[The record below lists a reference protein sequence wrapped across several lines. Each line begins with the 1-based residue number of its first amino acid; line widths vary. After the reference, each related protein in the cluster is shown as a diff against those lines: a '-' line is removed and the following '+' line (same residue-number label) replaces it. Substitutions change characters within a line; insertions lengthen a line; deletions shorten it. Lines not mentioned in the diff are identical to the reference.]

1 MAQDNVETSHVGV
14 AEAVEHVSP
23 AQAYTAEKTLDE
35 AYEAGFSGKGTRLA
49 FQRDFRLT
57 PQQGR
62 AHHGRCCQGYGHGNE
77 HGHREDNGEFSE
89 QASERSRHAENRDE
103 DGHQRKRHGND
114 GEADFTRSPEG
125 GAERCFTEFK
135 TADDVFEDNDGVIH
149 HKTGGYG
156 EGHEGKIVQRVAA
169 DIHDGKCA
177 DKRDRSRDRGDGR
190 CPGVPEKEKDHEDD
204 QGHGEEQAF
213 FHFAERGAYG
223 DGFVHTHVEV
233 YILG

>member
-14 AEAVEHVSP
+14 SEAVEHVSP

-49 FQRDFRLT
+49 FQRDFRLA

-77 HGHREDNGEFSE
+77 HGHREDNGEFPE

-135 TADDVFEDNDGVIH
+135 SADDVFEDNDGVIH

-177 DKRDRSRDRGDGR
+177 DK
-190 CPGVPEKEKDHEDD
+190 
-204 QGHGEEQAF
+204 
-213 FHFAERGAYG
+213 
-223 DGFVHTHVEV
+223 
-233 YILG
+233 